1 MYMFSQCTHWT
12 KLWTVQDGYVLG
24 LMSSSLVY
32 SELVKFSYQDT
43 HLLNSIDNEEIPVII
58 ADLLQGIYLC
68 IHALFFNLFIELFQ
82 NWFIKEILTDAA
94 CWMKSSQYPI
104 EITGMDFLYI
114 LHAAGILRENIKSK
128 ISDSCDLWLLS
139 YGLLKFRPRGN
150 FWPDL
155 TCLVVTFLLM
165 KISS

>member
-1 MYMFSQCTHWT
+1 MYMFLQCTHWT

-94 CWMKSSQYPI
+94 CWMKSSQSPHRSHWH
-104 EITGMDFLYI
+104 GFLYI
-114 LHAAGILRENIKSK
+114 LLTAGILRENIKSK